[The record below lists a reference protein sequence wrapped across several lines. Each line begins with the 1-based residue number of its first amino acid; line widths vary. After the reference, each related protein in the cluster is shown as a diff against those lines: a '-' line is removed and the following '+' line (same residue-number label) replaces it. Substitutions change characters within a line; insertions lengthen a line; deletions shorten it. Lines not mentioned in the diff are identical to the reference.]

1 MLNTV
6 EKRLNTCLIFVETL
20 PTTATLY
27 ISNMGDIIFNIYGG
41 NNQILPNATEA
52 NQYYGGSHKG
62 AEDYAGAEMPA
73 TALTPEAQRL
83 SLYID
88 NVEALH
94 GYLTLLSQCTTARE
108 VGETVAMM
116 AQKEPALTPDE
127 IVKERF
133 ISLLPPLA
141 PQLTKGTS
149 TDNLRIHIDAAWR
162 KRCRALKSPR

>member
-1 MLNTV
+1 M
-6 EKRLNTCLIFVETL
+6 
-20 PTTATLY
+20 
-27 ISNMGDIIFNIYGG
+27 SDIIVNIYGG

-52 NQYYGGSHKG
+52 NQYYGGGHKG
-62 AEDYAGAEMPA
+62 DGSQGSDKQPS
-73 TALTPEAQRL
+73 TALPPEAQRL

-88 NVEALH
+88 NAEALH
-94 GYLTLLSQCTTARE
+94 GYLTLLSRCSSARE
-108 VGETVAMM
+108 VGEVVALM
-116 AQKEPALTPDE
+116 AQKEPALTSEE

-162 KRCRALKSPR
+162 KRCRTVRPPR